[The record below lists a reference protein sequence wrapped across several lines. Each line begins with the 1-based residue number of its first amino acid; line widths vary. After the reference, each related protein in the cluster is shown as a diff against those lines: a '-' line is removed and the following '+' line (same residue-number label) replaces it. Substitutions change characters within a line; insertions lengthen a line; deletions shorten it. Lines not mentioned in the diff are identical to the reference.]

1 MRSTGQRW
9 RLAERAWRN
18 MSMPSRAD
26 TQPMILRL
34 LKPYQDDE
42 VASFNTDTAAGLC
55 CSKSLLERARRRQV
69 LSPLVPAEAVL
80 RAFPEATR
88 AALLVLAEHTLSS
101 AACGVAA
108 AWAIRDKQ
116 LLASTSHAQ
125 GELRCF
131 SLCLRPGDLVA
142 MAADGQQRSDA
153 MLLDV
158 VDQQDSQTM
167 LLRCELM
174 ESKEAWC
181 PLRPDAPH
189 PSWAKTIFNEYG
201 THE

>member
-131 SLCLRPGDLVA
+131 SLCLRRTLGGFAWGPGGDGRRW
-142 MAADGQQRSDA
+142 AAE
-153 MLLDV
+153 V
-158 VDQQDSQTM
+158 
-167 LLRCELM
+167 RCHAAGRRGPAGL
-174 ESKEAWC
+174 AN
-181 PLRPDAPH
+181 DAPEVRTDGVQRGLV
-189 PSWAKTIFNEYG
+189 PAET
-201 THE
+201 